1 MRLNKLFALFSL
13 TLLSIG
19 TPLTHATQAVAMNQN
34 TPPISAASDNDQ
46 KNTKKQEARP
56 EVASEQKAAQQKN
69 ATATNDDQTDD
80 TTPSSG
86 KQEQTL
92 EGKNAPLKNDSLDWG
107 NAPWTF
113 DADSGTLRIGPGQLG
128 ETGSSPWN
136 RKDDKAIS
144 NDKIKKI
151 VFTGENKAPNDST
164 ELFADLK
171 SLTEIVGLEKL
182 DTSNVT
188 VMKGMFTLC
197 QALTSLN
204 LSNFDTRSVTT
215 MQNMFFLV
223 PLSSLTLGN
232 NFTFISGTT
241 CDLAIPYS
249 LPDGT
254 LLLRKWMRQDSDPKI
269 FYTSDDLM
277 TKYDYGKGELKAGT
291 YVTEVNTLMSTLE
304 TTISFS
310 ADSGKTSATE
320 AVIGDQLQGKL
331 TVKHAVTSQV
341 DSTAIAAK
349 LVISNLL
356 TDAWVLLPTATI
368 TTFNKKGLQTAT
380 EAQIIKNNELTLP
393 RLPYGSYFEIT
404 FKGIAW
410 EKAYASPSG
419 NYNYNLFYQNT
430 SGEQTVEK
438 SGNFIINSGTFGFK
452 PVPNIAFKD
461 STLSIATNQIIDR
474 KDDNYAITVEDYRG
488 VRLPDGVTTKPDRVK
503 WEITATASPFKD
515 TTGKEISLSAMAIS
529 FSKETGQTTEL
540 SSVATLI
547 TSHDVSGETAKNN
560 HITKLSWE
568 KSEGFKAIV
577 HNKSGLE
584 ATTYTA
590 DVEFDLRTAP

>member
-19 TPLTHATQAVAMNQN
+19 TPLTHATQAVAINQN
-34 TPPISAASDNDQ
+34 TPPISAASDSDT
-46 KNTKKQEARP
+46 KKTKKQEAGK
-56 EVASEQKAAQQKN
+56 EAASEQKAAQQKKP
-69 ATATNDDQTDD
+69 TATNDQQTDE
-80 TTPSSG
+80 TTPSSVKQKQTPKG
-86 KQEQTL
+86 KTVARKDATL
-92 EGKNAPLKNDSLDWG
+92 SWED
-107 NAPWTF
+107 APWTF
-113 DADSGTLRIGPGQLG
+113 NAASGTLRIGPGQLG
-128 ETGSSPWN
+128 EATSSPWN

-151 VFTGENKAPNDST
+151 IFTGENKAPKDST
-164 ELFADLK
+164 DLFADLK
-171 SLTEIVGLEKL
+171 SLTEIVGLDKL
-182 DTSNVT
+182 DTSNVKT
-188 VMKGMFTLC
+188 MENMFKSC
-197 QALTSLN
+197 RALTSLD
-204 LSNFDTRSVTT
+204 LSNFNTRSVTI
-215 MQNMFFLV
+215 MKNMFFV
-223 PLSSLTLGN
+223 VSLSRLTLGK
-232 NFTFISGTT
+232 NFTFVGGISCT
-241 CDLAIPYS
+241 LAIPYN

-254 LLLRKWMRQDSDPKI
+254 LLLRKWIRQDSNPKI
-269 FYTSDDLM
+269 LYSSDDLM
-277 TKYDYGKGELKAGT
+277 TKYDYGTGELKSGT
-291 YVTEVNTLMSTLE
+291 YVTKVNTLMSTLE

-310 ADSGKTSATE
+310 ADSGKTSAAE

-331 TVKHAVTSQV
+331 IVKHTATSQI

-368 TTFNKKGLQTAT
+368 TTFNKKGMQTAT
-380 EAQIIKNNELTLP
+380 EEQAVKNSELSLP
-393 RLPYGSYFEIT
+393 RLPFGSYFEIT
-404 FKGIAW
+404 FKGTAW

-419 NYNYNLFYQNT
+419 NYHYSLFYQNE

-438 SGNFIINSGTFGFK
+438 SGNFIVNSGTFGFK
-452 PVPNIAFKD
+452 PIPNIAFKD
-461 STLSIATNQIIDR
+461 SVLSIATNQIIDR

-488 VRLPDGVTTKPDRVK
+488 VRLSDGVANKPDRVD

-515 TTGKEISLSAMAIS
+515 TTGKEIRLSTMAIRFTKAS
-529 FSKETGQTTEL
+529 GQTTEL

-547 TSHDVSGETAKNN
+547 TAHDVSGETAKDN
-560 HITKLSWE
+560 HLTKLSWG
-568 KSEGFKAIV
+568 KSDGFKAIV